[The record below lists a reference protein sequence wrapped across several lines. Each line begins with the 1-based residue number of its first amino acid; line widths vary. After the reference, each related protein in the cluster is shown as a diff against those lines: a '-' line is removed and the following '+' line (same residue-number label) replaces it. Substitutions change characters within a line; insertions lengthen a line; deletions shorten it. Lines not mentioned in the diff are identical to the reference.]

1 MHSYKR
7 IYIFEE
13 RLKRIRNKNPLYYW
27 RSIGGI
33 SHSCSEMRCSK
44 STTKVSNN
52 SETTKFFVIN
62 LLDTGTILLRTTLSI
77 S

>member
-13 RLKRIRNKNPLYYW
+13 RLKRIRNKNPLYHAN
-27 RSIGGI
+27 SIGEYHI
-33 SHSCSEMRCSK
+33 PARK
-44 STTKVSNN
+44 SDARLTAAKVSNN

-62 LLDTGTILLRTTLSI
+62 LLDTDTILLRTTLSI